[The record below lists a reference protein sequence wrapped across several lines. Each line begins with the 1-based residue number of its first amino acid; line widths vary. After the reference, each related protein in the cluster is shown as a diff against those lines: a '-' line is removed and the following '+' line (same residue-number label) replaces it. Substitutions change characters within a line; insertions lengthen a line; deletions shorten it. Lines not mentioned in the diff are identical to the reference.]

1 MVAPPEAPRPNPDDL
16 LKRVNKEERRA
27 GRGKLTIFFG
37 ACAGVGKTY
46 AMLTRAQQLRAQ
58 GVDVVVGLVETHG
71 RRETEQ
77 LLDGLELLPKREIEQ
92 SGRTYREFDIDTA
105 ITRKPAVLLVD
116 EFAHTNAPGS
126 RHPKRWQDIDELVN
140 LGIEVY
146 TTLNVQ
152 HIESLN
158 DVVGG
163 ITGVRVWETI
173 PDRVFDQADEI
184 ILVDLPADD
193 LLQRLAEGKVY
204 MPEQASRA
212 VQNFFRKGNLIALRE
227 IALRRTADRVDDEI
241 HTYRRE
247 RMADQVWAT
256 RERLLVCIG
265 PAPGSDYVLRSASR
279 LASSINAE
287 WHTVYIET
295 PSLQHLPESVRTTI
309 VQRLKLAQ
317 DLGSVT
323 ASLAGNDVATAVV
336 EYARKHNVTKFVMG
350 RTWHSWAVPFV
361 RPDLPQR
368 VALLAPDIDIV
379 LVGRVDTRTATPVLS
394 SATKGRFRIDWQQDG
409 AGYATALAVCIGTT
423 LALTPL
429 RVYFAPTN
437 IAMVFLLG
445 VLLIASR
452 FGRGPAIFSA
462 LINVLAFD
470 VLFVPPRFSL
480 AVTDVQ
486 YIITFAAML
495 AVGLLTAQLTAGLRF
510 EAGVAAQREE
520 RAHDLY
526 QLARELSAAIT
537 TDQIQSIVQR
547 AVKGLFGLPGAVIMP
562 DLHDRLEM
570 PERVGS
576 AAPDR
581 GTAQWAYDRGT
592 PAGVGTDTLP
602 GSSHLYLPMRA
613 PMRVR
618 GLIAIEAPNAGVVGA
633 PEQRRQL
640 DTIAALAAIA
650 LERVHFVS
658 VAQETLLKIESE
670 RLRESLLA
678 ALSHDLRTPLTS
690 LIGMA
695 EALSQRPEQLTPDQF
710 EVLSSMRAQAGRMMR
725 IVTNLLDLARLESG
739 EAPLRADWQSLEEIV
754 GAARVALSDVLKE
767 YRVTV
772 TIPSDF
778 PLLFGDA
785 VLLERVFV
793 NLLENAAKY
802 TPKASTIAV
811 ESHTKDER
819 IEITVSDDGPGLPPG
834 REEEVF
840 NKFVRAKPESN
851 VPGLGLGL
859 AICRTIVTAH
869 NGTITAENK
878 RDGGARFIITLPLKK
893 MPAMDIEGD
902 TSPEAV

>member
-1 MVAPPEAPRPNPDDL
+1 
-16 LKRVNKEERRA
+16 
-27 GRGKLTIFFG
+27 
-37 ACAGVGKTY
+37 
-46 AMLTRAQQLRAQ
+46 MLTRAQQLRTQ
-58 GVDVVVGLVETHG
+58 GADVVVGLVETHG
-71 RRETEQ
+71 RCETEQ
-77 LLDGLELLPKREIEQ
+77 LLDGLELLPKREIEH
-92 SGRTYREFDIDTA
+92 SGRTYREFDIDAA
-105 ITRKPAVLLVD
+105 IARKPAVLLVD

-126 RHPKRWQDIDELVN
+126 RHPKRWQDIEELVN
-140 LGIEVY
+140 VGIEVY

-152 HIESLN
+152 HLESLN

-241 HTYRRE
+241 HTYRRK

-323 ASLAGNDVATAVV
+323 ASLAGSDVATALV

-368 VALLAPDIDIV
+368 IALLAPEIDIV
-379 LVGRVDTRTATPVLS
+379 LVGRADTRTTAV
-394 SATKGRFRIDWQQDG
+394 ARKARDKRFSIDWQRDG
-409 AGYATALAVCIGTT
+409 LGYGVALAVCAALVIGF
-423 LALTPL
+423 TPF
-429 RVYFAPTN
+429 REHFAPTN

-445 VLLIASR
+445 VLLVASR

-462 LINVLAFD
+462 IINVVAFD

-480 AVTDVQ
+480 GVTDAQ
-486 YIITFAAML
+486 YIITFAVML

-570 PERVGS
+570 PQKVGS

-695 EALSQRPEQLTPDQF
+695 EALAQRPEQLTPDQV
-710 EVLSSMRAQAGRMMR
+710 EVLASMRAQAGRMMR

-754 GAARVALSDVLKE
+754 GAARVALADVLRE

-772 TIPSDF
+772 AIPPDF

-785 VLLERVFV
+785 VLLERLFV

-802 TPKASTIAV
+802 TPIGTTIRIDAEVKDETIAIV
-811 ESHTKDER
+811 
-819 IEITVSDDGPGLPPG
+819 VSDNGPGLPQG

-902 TSPEAV
+902 TSPEAS

>member
-37 ACAGVGKTY
+37 ACAGVGKTF
-46 AMLTRAQQLRAQ
+46 AMLTRAQQLRTQ
-58 GVDVVVGLVETHG
+58 GADVVVGLVEAHG
-71 RRETEQ
+71 RCETEQ
-77 LLDGLELLPKREIEQ
+77 LLDGLELLPKREIEH
-92 SGRTYREFDIDTA
+92 SGRTYREFDIDAA
-105 ITRKPAVLLVD
+105 IARKPAVLLVD

-126 RHPKRWQDIDELVN
+126 RHPKRWQDIEELVN

-152 HIESLN
+152 HLESLN

-247 RMADQVWAT
+247 RMADQIWAT

-323 ASLAGNDVATAVV
+323 ASLAGSDVATALV

-368 VALLAPDIDIV
+368 IALLAPEIDIV
-379 LVGRVDTRTATPVLS
+379 LVGRADTRTTAV
-394 SATKGRFRIDWQQDG
+394 ARKARDKRFSIDWQRDG
-409 AGYATALAVCIGTT
+409 LGYGVALAVCAALVIGF
-423 LALTPL
+423 TPF
-429 RVYFAPTN
+429 REHFAPTN

-445 VLLIASR
+445 VLLVASR

-462 LINVLAFD
+462 IINVVAFD

-480 AVTDVQ
+480 GVTDAQ
-486 YIITFAAML
+486 YIITFAVML

-570 PERVGS
+570 PQKVGS

-695 EALSQRPEQLTPDQF
+695 EALAQRPEQLTPDQV
-710 EVLSSMRAQAGRMMR
+710 EVLASMRAQAGRMMR

-754 GAARVALSDVLKE
+754 GAARVALADVLRE

-772 TIPSDF
+772 AIPPDF

-785 VLLERVFV
+785 VLLERLFV

-802 TPKASTIAV
+802 TPIGTTIRIDAEVKDETIAIV
-811 ESHTKDER
+811 
-819 IEITVSDDGPGLPPG
+819 VSDNGPGLPQG

-893 MPAMDIEGD
+893 
-902 TSPEAV
+902 